1 MGLII
6 EVVHQGFP
14 GISVVLTITEKPC
27 LPRMA
32 VASSTAR
39 GESGEIPSAAYAV
52 LSSAMAD
59 SSKER
64 SSGGI

>member
-1 MGLII
+1 MGLIF
-6 EVVHQGFP
+6 VVTHQGYP
-14 GISVVLTITEKPC
+14 GLSFDFTLTLKPC

-32 VASSTAR
+32 VASSSAR
-39 GESGEIPSAAYAV
+39 GDSGETPSAAYAE
-52 LSSAMAD
+52 LSSVMAD